1 MSTDTKMDASRRGV
15 RAGSDPRTGPE
26 VPDSGR
32 SALRWWSMLAI
43 GMSQLMVVLDATI
56 MNVAL
61 PSAQLELNFSD
72 SLRPWVI
79 TAYALSFGGLLLM
92 GGRIADLMG
101 RKQIFLIG
109 LVGFAVA
116 SALGGAAPSFAAL
129 LAARVL
135 QGIFAA
141 LLAPAA
147 LSLLTTTFTDPAER
161 GKAFGIYGALAGAG
175 GAVGLL
181 LGGVL
186 TEFMT
191 WRWTLYVNIAFA
203 AVAFVVGVIAIAP
216 TMRERGIKLDV
227 PGAIFATLG
236 FFALVFGFTNAEEHG
251 FGSIGT
257 WGCLIIGVVLVVV
270 FVLLQRKGKSP
281 LLPLHIVVHRDRGA
295 SMVAI
300 FVAGA
305 VVFGVNLYLVY
316 YLQIV
321 LGFTPLQTGLAVLP
335 LCLGIMMSAMLSTSV
350 LMARL
355 GAKLLVPAGMTI
367 SALGSL
373 LLAFAKADS
382 SYALHVAVPM
392 FIVAIGLGAIIS
404 SALSV
409 GTLGVDPHHAGAAS
423 AAVNA
428 SQQLGGSIGLAV
440 LNTLVAGATIASVEA
455 GQGKLE
461 SLVNGYSGAY
471 VACAVLLVIG
481 AGITALMYRG
491 REHTAV
497 STGEAAVH
505 M

>member
-1 MSTDTKMDASRRGV
+1 MSTALRTSSATKIKQTAP
-15 RAGSDPRTGPE
+15 DPKW
-26 VPDSGR
+26 V
-32 SALRWWSMLAI
+32 ALRWWSMLAI

-61 PSAQLELNFSD
+61 PSAQIDLGFSD
-72 SLRPWVI
+72 TLRPWVI
-79 TAYALSFGGLLLM
+79 TAYALAFGGLLLL
-92 GGRIADLMG
+92 GGRLADLMG
-101 RKQIFLIG
+101 RKQVFLIG
-109 LVGFAVA
+109 LIGFAVA
-116 SALGGAAPSFAAL
+116 SALGGAAPTFAIL

-141 LLAPAA
+141 MLAPAA

-203 AVAFVVGVIAIAP
+203 AVAFVVGVVAIAP
-216 TMRERGIKLDV
+216 TRRERGVKLDV

-251 FGSIGT
+251 FGSISS
-257 WGCLIIGVVLVVV
+257 WGYLVLGVLLLAV
-270 FVLLQRKGKSP
+270 FVRLQSKGKSP
-281 LLPLHIVVHRDRGA
+281 LLPLHIVLHRDRGA
-295 SMVAI
+295 SMLAI

-305 VVFGVNLYLVY
+305 VIFGVNLYLVY
-316 YLQIV
+316 FLQIV
-321 LGFTPLQTGLAVLP
+321 LGFTPMQTGLAVLP
-335 LCLGIMMSAMLSTSV
+335 LCLGIMIAAMLSTSV
-350 LMARL
+350 LMNKL
-355 GAKLLVPAGMTI
+355 GAKVLVPAGMVV
-367 SALGSL
+367 SAIGSVL
-373 LLAFAKADS
+373 LSFAKADS

-409 GTLGVDPHHAGAAS
+409 GTLGVERDHAGAAS

-440 LNTLVAGATIASVEA
+440 LNTLVAGATITALD
-455 GQGKLE
+455 GGGGPLE
-461 SLVNGYSGAY
+461 SLVSGYSGAY
-471 VACAVLLVIG
+471 LACAVLLVVG
-481 AGITALMYRG
+481 AIVTALMYRG

>member
-1 MSTDTKMDASRRGV
+1 MSTATKTKPGNQTSSV
-15 RAGSDPRTGPE
+15 KTGSPDPKWAAR
-26 VPDSGR
+26 
-32 SALRWWSMLAI
+32 RWWSMIAI

-72 SLRPWVI
+72 TLRPWVI
-79 TAYALSFGGLLLM
+79 TAYALAFGGLLLL

-109 LVGFAVA
+109 LIGFAVA
-116 SALGGAAPSFAAL
+116 SALGGAAPTFAVL
-129 LAARVL
+129 LSARVL

-203 AVAFVVGVIAIAP
+203 VAAFIVGVVAIAP
-216 TMRERGIKLDV
+216 TLRERGVKLDV

-236 FFALVFGFTNAEEHG
+236 FFALVFGFANAEEHG
-251 FGSIGT
+251 FGAIST
-257 WGCLIIGVVLVVV
+257 WGFLALGVVLLVV
-270 FVLLQRKGKSP
+270 FVLLQRRGKSP

-295 SMVAI
+295 SMLAI

-305 VVFGVNLYLVY
+305 VIFGVNLYLVY

-321 LGFTPLQTGLAVLP
+321 LGFSPLQTGLAVLP
-335 LCLGIMMSAMLSTSV
+335 LCLGIMISAIVSTSV
-350 LMARL
+350 LMPKL
-355 GAKLLVPAGMTI
+355 GAKLLVPAGMI
-367 SALGSL
+367 VSAIGSALL
-373 LLAFAKADS
+373 MFAKADS

-404 SALSV
+404 SAMSV
-409 GTLGVDPHHAGAAS
+409 GTLGIDRHHAGAAS

-440 LNTLVAGATIASVEA
+440 LNTLVAGATITALGGGE
-455 GQGKLE
+455 GRLE
-461 SLVNGYSGAY
+461 SLVSGYSNAY
-471 VACAVLLVIG
+471 LACAFLLVAG
-481 AGITALMYRG
+481 AAVTACMYRR
-491 REHTAV
+491 REHTAA
-497 STGEAAVH
+497 STGVAAVH

>member
-1 MSTDTKMDASRRGV
+1 MSIATKV
-15 RAGSDPRTGPE
+15 DPRSQGLDPA
-26 VPDSGR
+26 PDPKWVG
-32 SALRWWSMLAI
+32 LRWWSMLAI

-61 PSAQLELNFSD
+61 PSAQIDLGFSD
-72 SLRPWVI
+72 TLRPWVI
-79 TAYALSFGGLLLM
+79 TAYALSFGGLLLL

-116 SALGGAAPSFAAL
+116 SALGGAAPSFEVL

-141 LLAPAA
+141 MLAPAA

-203 AVAFVVGVIAIAP
+203 AIAFIVGLVAIAP
-216 TMRERGIKLDV
+216 TVRERGIKLDV

-251 FGSIGT
+251 FVDVGT
-257 WGCLIIGVVLVVV
+257 WGFLAVGVVLLIA
-270 FVLLQRKGKSP
+270 FVMIQRKGKSP
-281 LLPLHIVVHRDRGA
+281 LLPLSIVVDRDRGA
-295 SMVAI
+295 SMLAI
-300 FVAGA
+300 FVAGV

-335 LCLGIMMSAMLSTSV
+335 LCLGITISAMLSTAV
-350 LMARL
+350 LMPKV
-355 GAKLLVPAGMTI
+355 GAKILVPAGMI
-367 SALGSL
+367 VSALGSVL
-373 LLAFAKADS
+373 LMFAKADS
-382 SYALHVAVPM
+382 SYTLHAAVPM
-392 FIVAIGLGAIIS
+392 FIIALGLGAIIS
-404 SALSV
+404 SAMSV

-440 LNTLVAGATIASVEA
+440 LNTLVAGATVTALDGGAGRLDSLAS
-455 GQGKLE
+455 
-461 SLVNGYSGAY
+461 GYSSAY
-471 VACAVLLVIG
+471 FACGVLLVVG
-481 AGITALMYRG
+481 SVVTALMYR
-491 REHTAV
+491 RRADAAV
-497 STGEAAVH
+497 PTGEAAVH

>member
-1 MSTDTKMDASRRGV
+1 
-15 RAGSDPRTGPE
+15 
-26 VPDSGR
+26 
-32 SALRWWSMLAI
+32 MLAI
-43 GMSQLMVVLDATI
+43 GVSQLMVVLDATI

-61 PSAQLELNFSD
+61 PSAQLDLGFSD
-72 SLRPWVI
+72 TLRPWVI
-79 TAYALSFGGLLLM
+79 TAYALAFGGLLLL

-101 RKQIFLIG
+101 RKQIFLVG
-109 LVGFAVA
+109 LVGFAIA
-116 SALGGAAPSFAAL
+116 SALGGAAPTFAVL

-203 AVAFVVGVIAIAP
+203 AVAFAVGVFAIAP
-216 TMRERGIKLDV
+216 TLRERGVKLDI
-227 PGAIFATLG
+227 PGAVFATLG
-236 FFALVFGFTNAEEHG
+236 FFAVVFGFANAEEHG
-251 FGSIGT
+251 FAGVST
-257 WGCLIIGVVLVVV
+257 WGFLAAGVVLLVV
-270 FVLLQRKGKSP
+270 FVLLQRRGKSP
-281 LLPLHIVVHRDRGA
+281 LLPLNIVLHRDRGA
-295 SMVAI
+295 SMLAI

-335 LCLGIMMSAMLSTSV
+335 LCLGIMISAIVSTSA
-350 LMARL
+350 LLPKL
-355 GAKLLVPAGMTI
+355 GAKLLVPGGMLV
-367 SALGSL
+367 SAVGAVL
-373 LLAFAKADS
+373 LMFAKADS

-392 FIVAIGLGAIIS
+392 FIVAVGLGAIIS
-404 SALSV
+404 SAMSV
-409 GTLGVDPHHAGAAS
+409 GTLGVDRDDSGAAS

-440 LNTLVAGATIASVEA
+440 MNTIVAGATIAALDGGEGRLEA
-455 GQGKLE
+455 
-461 SLVNGYSGAY
+461 LVSGYSGAY
-471 VACAVLLVIG
+471 LACAALLVVG
-481 AGITALMYRG
+481 AIVTALMYRG
-491 REHTAV
+491 REYTAV
-497 STGEAAVH
+497 NTGEAAVH

>member
-1 MSTDTKMDASRRGV
+1 MSTATKTKPGNQTSSV
-15 RAGSDPRTGPE
+15 KTGSPDPKWAAR
-26 VPDSGR
+26 
-32 SALRWWSMLAI
+32 RWWSMIAI

-72 SLRPWVI
+72 TLRPWVI
-79 TAYALSFGGLLLM
+79 TAYALAFGGLLLL

-109 LVGFAVA
+109 LIGFAVA
-116 SALGGAAPSFAAL
+116 SALGGAAPTFAVL
-129 LAARVL
+129 LSARVL

-203 AVAFVVGVIAIAP
+203 VAAFIVGVVAIAP
-216 TMRERGIKLDV
+216 TLRERGVKLDV

-236 FFALVFGFTNAEEHG
+236 FFALVFGFANAEEHG
-251 FGSIGT
+251 FGAIST
-257 WGCLIIGVVLVVV
+257 WDFLALGVVLLVV
-270 FVLLQRKGKSP
+270 FVLLQRRGKSP

-295 SMVAI
+295 SMLAI

-305 VVFGVNLYLVY
+305 VIFGVNLYLVY

-321 LGFTPLQTGLAVLP
+321 LGFSPLQTGLAVLP
-335 LCLGIMMSAMLSTSV
+335 LCLGIMISAIVSTSV
-350 LMARL
+350 LMPKL
-355 GAKLLVPAGMTI
+355 GAKLLVPAGMI
-367 SALGSL
+367 VSAIGSALL
-373 LLAFAKADS
+373 MFAKADS

-404 SALSV
+404 SAMSV
-409 GTLGVDPHHAGAAS
+409 GTLGIDRHHAGAAS

-440 LNTLVAGATIASVEA
+440 LNTLVAGATITALGGGE
-455 GQGKLE
+455 GRLE
-461 SLVNGYSGAY
+461 SLVSGYSNAY
-471 VACAVLLVIG
+471 LACAFLLVAG
-481 AGITALMYRG
+481 AAVTACMYRR
-491 REHTAV
+491 REHTAA
-497 STGEAAVH
+497 STGVAAVH

>member
-1 MSTDTKMDASRRGV
+1 MSTATQPNQFKTANQ
-15 RAGSDPRTGPE
+15 
-26 VPDSGR
+26 VPPSTQDSKWK
-32 SALRWWSMLAI
+32 ALRWWSMLAI

-61 PSAQLELNFSD
+61 PSAQIDLGFSD
-72 SLRPWVI
+72 TLRPWVI
-79 TAYALSFGGLLLM
+79 TAYALAFGGLLLL

-116 SALGGAAPSFAAL
+116 SALGGAAPTFGVL

-135 QGIFAA
+135 QGVFAA

-203 AVAFVVGVIAIAP
+203 AVAFIVGVIAIAP
-216 TMRERGIKLDV
+216 TVRERGVKLDV
-227 PGAIFATLG
+227 PGAVFATLG

-251 FGSIGT
+251 FSSSST
-257 WGCLIIGVVLVVV
+257 WGLLAAGVVLLMV
-270 FVLLQRKGKSP
+270 FVMIQRKGKSP

-295 SMVAI
+295 SMLAI

-305 VVFGVNLYLVY
+305 VIFGVNLYLVY

-335 LCLGIMMSAMLSTSV
+335 LCLGIMISAMLSTSV
-350 LMARL
+350 LMSKL
-355 GAKLLVPAGMTI
+355 GAKVLVPAGMLV
-367 SALGSL
+367 SAIGSVL
-373 LLAFAKADS
+373 LMLAKADS

-392 FIVAIGLGAIIS
+392 FIVAVGLGAIIS

-409 GTLGVDPHHAGAAS
+409 GTLGVDRHHAGAAS

-440 LNTLVAGATIASVEA
+440 LNTLVAGATITAIGSGE
-455 GQGKLE
+455 GQLE
-461 SLVNGYSGAY
+461 SLVSGYQQAY
-471 VACAVLLVIG
+471 LVCAVLLVVG
-481 AGITALMYRG
+481 AIVTALMYRS

-497 STGEAAVH
+497 TSGEAAVH

>member
-1 MSTDTKMDASRRGV
+1 MSIATK
-15 RAGSDPRTGPE
+15 SDQRSQTPQLA
-26 VPDSGR
+26 PDSKWVG
-32 SALRWWSMLAI
+32 LRWWSMLAI

-61 PSAQLELNFSD
+61 PSAQIELAFSD
-72 SLRPWVI
+72 TLRPWVI
-79 TAYALSFGGLLLM
+79 TAYALAFGGLLLL

-116 SALGGAAPSFAAL
+116 SALGGAAPTFAIL

-161 GKAFGIYGALAGAG
+161 GKAFGIFGALAGAG

-186 TEFMT
+186 TET
-191 WRWTLYVNIAFA
+191 LSWRWTLYVNIAFA
-203 AVAFVVGVIAIAP
+203 AIAFVVGLIAIAP
-216 TMRERGIKLDV
+216 TARERGVKLDV
-227 PGAIFATLG
+227 PGAIFASLG
-236 FFALVFGFTNAEEHG
+236 FFALVFGFTNAEERG
-251 FGSIGT
+251 FADVRT
-257 WGCLIIGVVLVVV
+257 WGFLAAGLVLLVV
-270 FVLLQRKGKSP
+270 FVMIQRKGKSP
-281 LLPLHIVVHRDRGA
+281 LLPLHIVLDRDRGA
-295 SMVAI
+295 SMIAI

-335 LCLGIMMSAMLSTSV
+335 LCLGIMIAAVVSTSA
-350 LMARL
+350 LMPKL
-355 GAKLLVPAGMTI
+355 GAKMLVPAGMVI
-367 SALGSL
+367 SAIGSVL
-373 LLAFAKADS
+373 LMSAKADS

-392 FIVAIGLGAIIS
+392 FVIALGLGAIIS
-404 SALSV
+404 SAMSV
-409 GTLGVDPHHAGAAS
+409 GTLGVDRHHAGAAS

-440 LNTLVAGATIASVEA
+440 LNTLVAGATITALDGGK
-455 GQGKLE
+455 GQLE
-461 SLVNGYSGAY
+461 SLVSGYSGAY
-471 VACAVLLVIG
+471 FACAVLLVVG
-481 AGITALMYRG
+481 AIVTALMYR
-491 REHTAV
+491 RRADAAV
-497 STGEAAVH
+497 PTGVAAVH

>member
-1 MSTDTKMDASRRGV
+1 MSTATETKHVSPV
-15 RAGSDPRTGPE
+15 RQPE
-26 VPDSGR
+26 AEPKWAAR
-32 SALRWWSMLAI
+32 RWWAMVAI
-43 GMSQLMVVLDATI
+43 GVSQLMVVLDATI

-61 PSAQLELNFSD
+61 PSAQLDLGFSD
-72 SLRPWVI
+72 SVRPWAI
-79 TAYALSFGGLLLM
+79 TAYALAFGGLLLL
-92 GGRIADLMG
+92 GGRIGDLMG

-116 SALGGAAPSFAAL
+116 SALGGASPTFGVL
-129 LAARVL
+129 IAARVL

-141 LLAPAA
+141 MLAPAA
-147 LSLLTTTFTDPAER
+147 LSLLTTTFTVPAER

-203 AVAFVVGVIAIAP
+203 AIAFAIGFIAIAP
-216 TMRERGIKLDV
+216 TARERGVKLDV

-236 FFALVFGFTNAEEHG
+236 FFALVYGFANAEEHG
-251 FGSIGT
+251 FAALGT
-257 WGCLIIGVVLVVV
+257 WGFLAVGLVLLVI

-281 LLPLHIVVHRDRGA
+281 LLPLHIVVNRDRGA
-295 SMVAI
+295 SMLAI
-300 FVAGA
+300 FIAGA
-305 VVFGVNLYLVY
+305 VIFGVNLYLVY

-335 LCLGIMMSAMLSTSV
+335 LCLGMMISAIVSTSV
-350 LMARL
+350 LMPKL
-355 GAKLLVPAGMTI
+355 GAKVLVPAGMII
-367 SALGSL
+367 SAIGSVL
-373 LLAFAKADS
+373 LMLSKVDS
-382 SYALHVAVPM
+382 SYALHIAVPM
-392 FIVAIGLGAIIS
+392 FIIALGLGAIIS

-409 GTLGVDPHHAGAAS
+409 GTLGVDPHDAGAAS

-440 LNTLVAGATIASVEA
+440 LNTLVAGATITAIDS
-455 GQGKLE
+455 GDGKLE
-461 SLVNGYSGAY
+461 SLVSGYSRAY
-471 VACAVLLVIG
+471 LACAVILLVG
-481 AGITALMYRG
+481 AVVTALMYRS

-497 STGEAAVH
+497 NSGEAAVH

>member
-1 MSTDTKMDASRRGV
+1 MSTAT
-15 RAGSDPRTGPE
+15 RTGSSTKNKQT
-26 VPDSGR
+26 VPDPKWV
-32 SALRWWSMLAI
+32 ALRWWSMLAI

-61 PSAQLELNFSD
+61 PSAQIDLGFSD
-72 SLRPWVI
+72 MLRPWVI
-79 TAYALSFGGLLLM
+79 TSYALAFGGLLLL
-92 GGRIADLMG
+92 GGRLADLMG
-101 RKQIFLIG
+101 RKQVFLIG
-109 LVGFAVA
+109 LIGFAVA
-116 SALGGAAPSFAAL
+116 SALGGAAPTFAIL

-141 LLAPAA
+141 MLAPAA

-203 AVAFVVGVIAIAP
+203 AVALVVGVVAIAP
-216 TMRERGIKLDV
+216 TRRERGVKLDV

-251 FGSIGT
+251 FGSISS
-257 WGCLIIGVVLVVV
+257 WGYLVLGVLLLAV
-270 FVLLQRKGKSP
+270 FVRLQRKGKSP
-281 LLPLHIVVHRDRGA
+281 LLPLHIVLHRDRGA

-305 VVFGVNLYLVY
+305 VIFGVNLYLVY
-316 YLQIV
+316 FLQIV
-321 LGFTPLQTGLAVLP
+321 LGFTPMQTGLAVLP
-335 LCLGIMMSAMLSTSV
+335 LCLGIMIAAMLSTSV
-350 LMARL
+350 LMTKL
-355 GAKLLVPAGMTI
+355 GAKVLVPAGMVV
-367 SALGSL
+367 SAIGSVL
-373 LLAFAKADS
+373 LSFAKADS

-409 GTLGVDPHHAGAAS
+409 GTLGVDRHHAGAAS

-440 LNTLVAGATIASVEA
+440 LNTLVAGATIAALDGGE
-455 GQGKLE
+455 GPLE
-461 SLVNGYSGAY
+461 SLVSGYSNAY
-471 VACAVLLVIG
+471 LACAILLVVG
-481 AGITALMYRG
+481 AIVTALMYRG

>member
-1 MSTDTKMDASRRGV
+1 MSTATQARQNNPTPP
-15 RAGSDPRTGPE
+15 AT
-26 VPDSGR
+26 PDSKWA
-32 SALRWWSMLAI
+32 ALRWWSMLAI

-61 PSAQLELNFSD
+61 PSAQLDLGFSD
-72 SLRPWVI
+72 TLRPWVI
-79 TAYALSFGGLLLM
+79 TAYALAFGGLLLL

-101 RKQIFLIG
+101 RKQMFLIG

-116 SALGGAAPSFAAL
+116 SALGGAAPTFTVL

-141 LLAPAA
+141 MLAPAA

-203 AVAFVVGVIAIAP
+203 AVAFVVGVLAIAP
-216 TMRERGIKLDV
+216 TRRERGVKLDI

-236 FFALVFGFTNAEEHG
+236 FFAVVFGFANAEEHG
-251 FGSIGT
+251 FAAVST
-257 WGCLIIGVVLVVV
+257 WGFLALGVVLLAV

-281 LLPLHIVVHRDRGA
+281 LLPLNIVVHRDRGA
-295 SMVAI
+295 SMLGI

-305 VVFGVNLYLVY
+305 VIFGVNLYLVY

-321 LGFTPLQTGLAVLP
+321 LGFTPLQTGVAVLP
-335 LCLGIMMSAMLSTSV
+335 LCLGLMVSAIVSTSV
-350 LMARL
+350 LMPKFGARV
-355 GAKLLVPAGMTI
+355 LVPSGMVL
-367 SALGSL
+367 SAIGAL
-373 LLAFAKADS
+373 LLMMTKVDS
-382 SYALHVAVPM
+382 GYALHVALPM
-392 FIVAIGLGAIIS
+392 LIVALGLGAIIS
-404 SALSV
+404 TSMSV
-409 GTLGVDPHHAGAAS
+409 GTLGVDRHHAGAAS

-440 LNTLVAGATIASVEA
+440 MNTIVAGATISALDSGE
-455 GQGKLE
+455 GQLE
-461 SLVNGYSGAY
+461 SLVSGYQGAY
-471 VACAVLLVIG
+471 LACVALLVVG
-481 AGITALMYRG
+481 AVVTGLMYRR
-491 REHTAV
+491 RELTTVA
-497 STGEAAVH
+497 TGEPAVH
-505 M
+505 I

>member
-1 MSTDTKMDASRRGV
+1 MSTATKTKPGNQTSSV
-15 RAGSDPRTGPE
+15 KTGSPDPKWAAR
-26 VPDSGR
+26 
-32 SALRWWSMLAI
+32 RWWSMIAI

-72 SLRPWVI
+72 TLRPWVI
-79 TAYALSFGGLLLM
+79 TAYALAFGGLLLL

-109 LVGFAVA
+109 LIGFAVA
-116 SALGGAAPSFAAL
+116 SALGGAAPTFAVL
-129 LAARVL
+129 LSARVL

-203 AVAFVVGVIAIAP
+203 VAAFIVGVVAIAP
-216 TMRERGIKLDV
+216 TLRERGVKLDV

-236 FFALVFGFTNAEEHG
+236 FFALVFGFANAEEHG
-251 FGSIGT
+251 FGAIST
-257 WGCLIIGVVLVVV
+257 WDFLALGVVLLVV
-270 FVLLQRKGKSP
+270 FVLLQRRGKSP

-295 SMVAI
+295 SMLAI

-305 VVFGVNLYLVY
+305 VIFGVNLYLVY

-321 LGFTPLQTGLAVLP
+321 LGFSPLQTGLAVLP
-335 LCLGIMMSAMLSTSV
+335 LCLGIMISAIVSTSV
-350 LMARL
+350 LMPKL
-355 GAKLLVPAGMTI
+355 GAKLLVPAGMI
-367 SALGSL
+367 VSAIGSALL
-373 LLAFAKADS
+373 MFAKADS

-404 SALSV
+404 SAMSV
-409 GTLGVDPHHAGAAS
+409 GTLGIDRHHAGAAS
-423 AAVNA
+423 AGVNA

-440 LNTLVAGATIASVEA
+440 LNTLVAGATITALGGGE
-455 GQGKLE
+455 GRLE
-461 SLVNGYSGAY
+461 SLVSGYSNAY
-471 VACAVLLVIG
+471 LACAFLLVAG
-481 AGITALMYRG
+481 AAVTACMYRR
-491 REHTAV
+491 REHTAA
-497 STGEAAVH
+497 STGVAAVH